1 MSDPKFTWL
10 GAKEHPPDRPGLYA
24 FRLTDPN
31 ALRQIR
37 GDFKFLYIGMTQSSL
52 CKRNHKEH
60 KNSGFS
66 TFRRSLGALLKEELE
81 LSAIPRG
88 KSRSEKDVTN
98 FRFEGN
104 GEERLT
110 TWMKNNLKYGFFEV
124 VQADV
129 RKQER
134 KLITDYLPPLN
145 LQGLSEDQN
154 PHKASIMNLRRKCRD
169 EAARGFD

>member
-1 MSDPKFTWL
+1 MTDTEFTWL
-10 GAKEHPPDRPGLYA
+10 NDNEHPPDKPGVYA
-24 FRLTDPN
+24 FCLVDPN
-31 ALRQIR
+31 VLRDIR
-37 GDFKFLYIGMTQSSL
+37 GDFKFLYIGMTKSSL
-52 CKRNHKEH
+52 RKRNHKEH

-66 TFRRSLGALLKEELE
+66 TFRRSLGALLKEELD

-88 KSRSEKDVTN
+88 KGRSEKDVTN
-98 FRFEGN
+98 FHFAGD

-124 VQADV
+124 VKADV
-129 RKQER
+129 RKQEH
-134 KLITDYLPPLN
+134 KLITDYHPPLN

-169 EAARGFD
+169 EAARTFD